1 MKSDMTSTPFD
12 ELLRISETAGVEKS
26 LDFLEHHFRKDKDYF
41 KLFEVMKMRC
51 RHKLS
56 LPLIY
61 SQQPDDLTEPQ
72 QRELEDGLLSACREV
87 GTLFFKS
94 SMMQEGWMYLQP
106 VGDKQLN
113 EKLIRSIEPNDDN
126 IDTLIEIAVSQGA
139 APAYGYGLLLDNY
152 GTCNGITTFDSQAA
166 RFDADT
172 QRQMASC
179 LVHHI
184 HDELLE
190 NIRSW
195 IKESQQGSDLKPD
208 LTLGEVIE
216 AYPGLTAD
224 GAHHIDTTHLSS
236 AMRIA
241 RVLEEPSEISIA
253 RQLASYGS
261 KLAEDFQ
268 YPSAAPFEDTYL
280 DHGLYFSA
288 LLGDQ
293 VDQAVE
299 HFKSKT
305 QTVDAQQYGP
315 VADETLVDLL
325 VRVGRTDEA
334 LSVATEKLMG
344 NESAMGI
351 APSAFDIATNS
362 DQLQRLRDVYRS
374 QDDLLGFA
382 VAVLKQPV
390 PNGD

>member
-1 MKSDMTSTPFD
+1 MTSTPFD
-12 ELLRISETAGVEKS
+12 QLLRISETEGVEKS

-51 RHKLS
+51 RHKLD

-61 SQQPDDLTEPQ
+61 SQQPDDLTESQ
-72 QRELEDGLLSACREV
+72 QRELEDGLLNACREV

-94 SMMQEGWMYLQP
+94 SMIQEGWMYLQP

-113 EKLIRSIEPNDDN
+113 EKLVRSIKPNEDN

-139 APAYGYGLLLDNY
+139 APAYGYELLLDNY
-152 GTCNGITTFDSQAA
+152 GTCNGITSFDSQAA
-166 RFDADT
+166 RFDAGV
-172 QRQMASC
+172 QRQMASR

-184 HDELLE
+184 HDELRE

-195 IKESQQGSDLKPD
+195 IQESKQDSNLKPD
-208 LTLGEVIE
+208 STLSEMIE
-216 AYPGLTAD
+216 SFPELTAD
-224 GAHHIDTTHLSS
+224 GTHHIDTTHLSS

-253 RQLASYGS
+253 RELANYGS
-261 KLAEDFQ
+261 KLAEEFQ

-305 QTVDAQQYGP
+305 KTVDAQQYGP

-334 LSVATEKLMG
+334 LSVATERLMG

-351 APSAFDIATNS
+351 APSAFDIARDS
-362 DQLQRLRDVYRS
+362 VQLQRLRDVYRS

-382 VAVLKQPV
+382 VAVLKQPIQ
-390 PNGD
+390 GSD

>member
-1 MKSDMTSTPFD
+1 MTSTPFD

-216 AYPGLTAD
+216 AYPDLTAD
-224 GAHHIDTTHLSS
+224 GAVSYTHMTLPTTPY
-236 AMRIA
+236 
-241 RVLEEPSEISIA
+241 V
-253 RQLASYGS
+253 
-261 KLAEDFQ
+261 
-268 YPSAAPFEDTYL
+268 
-280 DHGLYFSA
+280 
-288 LLGDQ
+288 
-293 VDQAVE
+293 
-299 HFKSKT
+299 
-305 QTVDAQQYGP
+305 
-315 VADETLVDLL
+315 
-325 VRVGRTDEA
+325 
-334 LSVATEKLMG
+334 
-344 NESAMGI
+344 
-351 APSAFDIATNS
+351 
-362 DQLQRLRDVYRS
+362 
-374 QDDLLGFA
+374 
-382 VAVLKQPV
+382 
-390 PNGD
+390 

>member
-1 MKSDMTSTPFD
+1 MKRDMTSTPFD
-12 ELLRISETAGVEKS
+12 QLLRISETEGVEKS

-51 RHKLS
+51 RHKLD

-72 QRELEDGLLSACREV
+72 QRELEDGLLNACREV

-94 SMMQEGWMYLQP
+94 SMIQEGWMYLQP

-113 EKLIRSIEPNDDN
+113 EKLVRSIKPNEDN

-139 APAYGYGLLLDNY
+139 APAYGYELLLDNY
-152 GTCNGITTFDSQAA
+152 GTCNGITSFDSQAA
-166 RFDADT
+166 RFDAGV
-172 QRQMASC
+172 QRQMASR

-184 HDELLE
+184 HDELRE

-195 IKESQQGSDLKPD
+195 IQESKQDSNLKPD
-208 LTLGEVIE
+208 STLSEMIE
-216 AYPGLTAD
+216 SFPELTAD
-224 GAHHIDTTHLSS
+224 GTHHIDTTHLSS

-253 RQLASYGS
+253 RELANYGS
-261 KLAEDFQ
+261 KLAEEFQ

-305 QTVDAQQYGP
+305 KTVDAQQYGP

-334 LSVATEKLMG
+334 LSVATERLMG

-351 APSAFDIATNS
+351 APSAFDIARDS
-362 DQLQRLRDVYRS
+362 VQLQRLRDVYRS

-382 VAVLKQPV
+382 VAVLKQPIQ
-390 PNGD
+390 GSD

>member
-1 MKSDMTSTPFD
+1 M
-12 ELLRISETAGVEKS
+12 
-26 LDFLEHHFRKDKDYF
+26 
-41 KLFEVMKMRC
+41 
-51 RHKLS
+51 
-56 LPLIY
+56 
-61 SQQPDDLTEPQ
+61 
-72 QRELEDGLLSACREV
+72 
-87 GTLFFKS
+87 
-94 SMMQEGWMYLQP
+94 
-106 VGDKQLN
+106 
-113 EKLIRSIEPNDDN
+113 
-126 IDTLIEIAVSQGA
+126 
-139 APAYGYGLLLDNY
+139 
-152 GTCNGITTFDSQAA
+152 
-166 RFDADT
+166 
-172 QRQMASC
+172 
-179 LVHHI
+179 
-184 HDELLE
+184 
-190 NIRSW
+190 
-195 IKESQQGSDLKPD
+195 KPD

-216 AYPGLTAD
+216 AYPDLTAD